1 MQIVKLFNVLRHLGM
16 RSPIT
21 IVHLVITMFRSGSNL
36 MTLLEIA
43 AVKYKHREAMTD
55 DGQTVTYN
63 QLLNLSRRKL
73 RALNERVRDNDR
85 VAFMCANHIDF
96 VATVFAVSRLGAD
109 VYLLPSRL
117 REPELQDLH
126 EKQSFTLIVHDHTT
140 APTIAGVTVWNCE
153 NQLNETAP
161 GRPSVGRKSSGRL
174 VLFTGGTTGTPK
186 SAAHSPSL
194 FRFLDPFLDFISKLE
209 IMNRERAYV
218 ATPLYHG
225 YGIAVLILFLIT
237 GKPLYFTKR
246 FDATTAGKLIS
257 DHRVDVMTVVP
268 MIVQRLLDTCL
279 PEQLTTLRCMAS
291 GGARLD
297 DSVVRRTEKNARYGS
312 LQFVW
317 NFRNGAKLHAT
328 PKDLQESPGTIG
340 RPIRGMRAVVMD
352 GDKQQPVG
360 STGEIH
366 IVNTWSSQSST
377 SGTGDVGWFDEHG
390 RFYLLGRKDDLVIV
404 GGVNVYPIELEQ
416 VLLQHEAIKAAAVIG
431 ASDDEYG
438 ERLIGFVEMADHTK
452 NTVDDVHTF
461 LEERLQT
468 SKRPRQLISVDA
480 LPYTNVGKID
490 KKTLES
496 QYKSSRFS

>member
-1 MQIVKLFNVLRHLGM
+1 MQIVKLLNVLRHLGM
-16 RSPIT
+16 LSPIT
-21 IVHLVITMFRSGSNL
+21 IVHLVIAMFRSGSNL

-43 AVKYKHREAMTD
+43 AAKYKHHEAMTD
-55 DGQTVTYN
+55 DERTITYN

-73 RALNERVRDNDR
+73 RALAESVRDNDR

-117 REPELQDLH
+117 REPELQDLYD
-126 EKQSFTLIVHDHTT
+126 EQSFTLIIHDNT
-140 APTIAGVTVWNCE
+140 AEPNTEGIAVWNCE
-153 NQLNETAP
+153 QQLNETAP

-225 YGIAVLILFLIT
+225 YGIAVLFLFLIT
-237 GKPLYFTKR
+237 GKTLYFTKR

-268 MIVQRLLDTCL
+268 MIVQRLLDTCP

-297 DSVVRRTEKNARYGS
+297 DSLVRRTEKTLGMVLYNLYGTS
-312 LQFVW
+312 ETGL
-317 NFRNGAKLHAT
+317 NFIAT
-328 PKDLQESPGTIG
+328 PRDLQESPGTIG

-366 IVNTWSSQSST
+366 IVNTWSSQSSS

-416 VLLQHEAIKAAAVIG
+416 VLLQHEAVKAAAVIG

-438 ERLIGFVEMADHTK
+438 ERLIGFVELGAHAN

-468 SKRPRQLISVDA
+468 SKRPRQLISMDA

-490 KKTLES
+490 KKTLDS
-496 QYKSSRFS
+496 QYKSSWFS